1 MVSNPKL
8 ARAVRFA
15 LLSSAAAASFS
26 MTSTASA
33 QDQEQAAPVNEVI
46 TVTGSRIVRQDY
58 EATSPIV
65 TVNADTFKLSGE
77 VQMET
82 VLNSLPQVVPSVTT
96 TSNNPSNGGQAN
108 IDLRG
113 LGTSRTLVLLDGTRM
128 QPSNVTGVIDLNSIP
143 SSLIENIEVLTG
155 GSSST
160 YGSDAIAGIVN
171 VRLKRNFEGISLNAQ
186 TSMTGESDGK
196 TMSGNL
202 MFGGNFA
209 DDRGNVVMVL
219 SYDDRD
225 QILAGAREFSE
236 VALGPTLLPVGSTT
250 ILEGRY
256 TNDAS
261 NPASQTAYNNV
272 FGAFGA
278 TPGQV
283 PNVSAIGFNADG
295 SVFSIAPV
303 FNFQGDTS
311 D

>member
-82 VLNSLPQVVPSVTT
+82 VLNSLPQVVPSITT

-113 LGTSRTLVLLDGTRM
+113 LGTTRTLVLLDGARVT
-128 QPSNVTGVIDLNSIP
+128 PSNVNGVIDLNTFP
-143 SSLIENIEVLTG
+143 SALIESVEILTRG
-155 GSSST
+155 AAST
-160 YGSDAIAGIVN
+160 YGSDAIAGVVN
-171 VRLKRNFEGISLNAQ
+171 VKLKRSFEGVQLSLQNNVTA
-186 TSMTGESDGK
+186 ESDGR
-196 TMSGNL
+196 TVLAEGL
-202 MFGGNFA
+202 IGGNFS
-209 DDRGNVVMVL
+209 DDRGNAV
-219 SYDDRD
+219 
-225 QILAGAREFSE
+225 
-236 VALGPTLLPVGSTT
+236 
-250 ILEGRY
+250 
-256 TNDAS
+256 
-261 NPASQTAYNNV
+261 
-272 FGAFGA
+272 
-278 TPGQV
+278 
-283 PNVSAIGFNADG
+283 
-295 SVFSIAPV
+295 
-303 FNFQGDTS
+303 
-311 D
+311 